1 MNMKTWTNPAVEE
14 LEVKLTADG
23 PVKAD
28 IENVP
33 GWVDLPILGYEKE
46 DKTETQS

>member
-1 MNMKTWTNPAVEE
+1 MKTWTNPAVEE

-23 PVKAD
+23 PIKAD
-28 IENVP
+28 IEQLP
-33 GWVDLPILGYEKE
+33 GIVDLPIFGYEKE